1 MEDVVRD
8 GENRNK
14 FWSYIKSSSLYTSS
28 VLMLMFFIVG

>member
-14 FWSYIKSSSLYTSS
+14 FWSYMTSKAKAKNS
-28 VLMLMFFIVG
+28 VE